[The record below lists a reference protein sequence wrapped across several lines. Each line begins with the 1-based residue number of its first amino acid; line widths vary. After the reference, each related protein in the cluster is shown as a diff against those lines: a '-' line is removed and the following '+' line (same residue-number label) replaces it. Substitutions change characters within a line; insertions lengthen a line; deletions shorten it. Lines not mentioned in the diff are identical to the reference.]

1 MIVQKVLKVA
11 FDRLL
16 SVTVKEKTEKT
27 ILTIAIISYLIHLF
41 LIVLNTQGVINLEEK
56 FFKNPIAAIYTPF
69 SFILIY
75 EVYLLI
81 FFLSK
86 STTIYIGKQYEIIT
100 LIVIRRIFKDI
111 TYVELTSDWFRDK
124 NDLQFTF
131 DVITSLILFYLIY
144 LFYQKTKLSNKTKP
158 SSSQTE
164 SSKIIQFIQLKKL
177 MAVLLVPIFI
187 ILAIYTLTSWLSV
200 TVGDYQNGVSAF
212 KKINAI
218 FFDEFFTVLIV
229 VDVLIL
235 LFSFYYSDK
244 FHKIIRNSGFVISTI
259 LIKVSFLSDG
269 LINNLLIVGAVL
281 FGYLILIVHN
291 LYVKHELD
299 EME

>member
-144 LFYQKTKLSNKTKP
+144 LFYQKTKLSNKTKS

-177 MAVLLVPIFI
+177 RAVLLVPIFI
-187 ILAIYTLTSWLSV
+187 RLAIYTLTSWLSV

>member
-1 MIVQKVLKVA
+1 MMKVV
-11 FDRLL
+11 FDKLL
-16 SVTVKEKTEKT
+16 SATVKEKTEKT
-27 ILTIAIISYLIHLF
+27 ILTIAIVSYLVHL
-41 LIVLNTQGVINLEEK
+41 LIIVLNTQGVFHLEEK

-111 TYVELTSDWFRDK
+111 TYVELTSDWFKDK

-131 DVITSLILFYLIY
+131 DVITSLILFYIIY
-144 LFYQKTKLSNKTKP
+144 LFYKKVNRPITTLRLK
-158 SSSQTE
+158 TE
-164 SSKIIQFIQLKKL
+164 SSKVIQFVQLKKI
-177 MAVLLVPIFI
+177 MSVLLVPVFI
-187 ILAIYTLTSWLSV
+187 ILAVYTLTSWLSV
-200 TVGDYQNGVSAF
+200 MLSDYQNGVLAF

-218 FFDEFFTVLIV
+218 FFDEFFTVLII

-259 LIKVSFLSDG
+259 LLKISFLSDG
-269 LINNLLIVGAVL
+269 IINNLLIVGAVL

-291 LYVKHELD
+291 LYIEKDLSTIEETVED
-299 EME
+299 

>member
-1 MIVQKVLKVA
+1 MKVV
-11 FDRLL
+11 FDKLL
-16 SVTVKEKTEKT
+16 SATVKEKTEKT
-27 ILTIAIISYLIHLF
+27 ILTIAIVSYLVHL
-41 LIVLNTQGVINLEEK
+41 LIIVLNTQGVFHLEEK

-111 TYVELTSDWFRDK
+111 TYVELTSDWFKDK

-131 DVITSLILFYLIY
+131 DVITSLILFYIIY
-144 LFYQKTKLSNKTKP
+144 LFYKKVNRPITILRLK
-158 SSSQTE
+158 TE
-164 SSKIIQFIQLKKL
+164 SSKVIQFVQLKKI
-177 MAVLLVPIFI
+177 MSVLLVPVFI
-187 ILAIYTLTSWLSV
+187 ILAVYTLTSWLSV
-200 TVGDYQNGVSAF
+200 MLSDYQNGVLAF

-218 FFDEFFTVLIV
+218 FFDEFFTVLII

-259 LIKVSFLSDG
+259 LLKISFLSDG
-269 LINNLLIVGAVL
+269 IINNLLIVGAVL

-291 LYVKHELD
+291 LYIEKDLSTIEETVED
-299 EME
+299 